1 MLPQKQCMHGAA
13 GLKKG
18 QNFLPDMHV
27 QCMLSEERGGFC
39 FLRAFSK
46 NAPKRQ
52 IIIFHLASYGKM
64 SQKVLSFYWEG
75 KMVVQVFG
83 SWAHISR

>member
-1 MLPQKQCMHGAA
+1 MYARCCWLE
-13 GLKKG
+13 KKG
-18 QNFLPDMHV
+18 QNFPPDMHA

-39 FLRAFSK
+39 FFLRAFSK

-52 IIIFHLASYGKM
+52 IIIFHIASYGKM

-75 KMVVQVFG
+75 KMVVL
-83 SWAHISR
+83 SLL

>member
-1 MLPQKQCMHGAA
+1 MHA
-13 GLKKG
+13 
-18 QNFLPDMHV
+18 

-39 FLRAFSK
+39 SLRAFSK
-46 NAPKRQ
+46 NAPKKQ

-75 KMVVQVFG
+75 KMVVINVDIETSQL
-83 SWAHISR
+83 S